1 MNDDGLVSVLL
12 VSRLCGDGVEP
23 LGAAGYWEL
32 CERLGG
38 EPSVLLGRSEEELG
52 SGHGLGPDL
61 SARVVRLL
69 DRATAMAFELD
80 RLQQSGIFTLTPFD
94 ESYPGRLVERLATRA
109 PALLHAAG
117 DLGLLRRDGVGVV
130 GSRNVTEDGAEAAKS
145 AAERAAR
152 LGCVL
157 VSGGARGVDQ
167 AAMSAA
173 FEAGGAVVGV
183 LAESLSRQLKKPDVR
198 RAIHDGRAVMCT
210 PYSPD
215 APFSAGNAMGR
226 NKLVYALSLITLVV
240 ASEVGKGGTW
250 SGAVEALRTGS
261 GRVGA
266 WQGLGGGPGNDEL
279 VKKGATPIPSID
291 DLEAALLA
299 SEAGAAKPAD
309 AAQPSLFEP
318 VI

>member
-1 MNDDGLVSVLL
+1 
-12 VSRLCGDGVEP
+12 
-23 LGAAGYWEL
+23 
-32 CERLGG
+32 
-38 EPSVLLGRSEEELG
+38 
-52 SGHGLGPDL
+52 
-61 SARVVRLL
+61 
-69 DRATAMAFELD
+69 
-80 RLQQSGIFTLTPFD
+80 
-94 ESYPGRLVERLATRA
+94 
-109 PALLHAAG
+109 
-117 DLGLLRRDGVGVV
+117 
-130 GSRNVTEDGAEAAKS
+130 
-145 AAERAAR
+145 
-152 LGCVL
+152 
-157 VSGGARGVDQ
+157 
-167 AAMSAA
+167 
-173 FEAGGAVVGV
+173 
-183 LAESLSRQLKKPDVR
+183 
-198 RAIHDGRAVMCT
+198 MCT

-299 SEAGAAKPAD
+299 SEAEAPEPVG